1 LTATNTLR
9 LRVISDY
16 VCPWCYIGL
25 VRVEQLRGE
34 FPLDVEWWPYEL
46 RPGTPPEGILLER
59 IAEGGGYTSQYLA
72 YVEEAAAQAGIRM
85 KRRALLPNSRPSL
98 EAAEFA
104 REAGRF
110 EALHR
115 ALFRAYF
122 EEGEDIGDE
131 EVLAHLAGE
140 CDLDAGALVAAL
152 RERRY
157 EKLVDEKVRWAYGQN
172 LGGVPAFIFCP
183 RGSREEDGFVV
194 LGAQEY
200 DVFKDVAQR
209 ILRRVRSE
217 THPDDGP

>member
-1 LTATNTLR
+1 M
-9 LRVISDY
+9 
-16 VCPWCYIGL
+16 
-25 VRVEQLRGE
+25 RVEQLREE

-46 RPGTPPEGILLER
+46 RPGLPVRQAGTPTESIPLER
-59 IAEGGGYTSQYLA
+59 ITGQGSHTSQYLA
-72 YVEEAAAQAGIRM
+72 YVEEAAARAGIRM
-85 KRRALLPNSRPSL
+85 KQPALLPNSRPSL

-110 EALHR
+110 EPLHR

-131 EVLAHLAGE
+131 RALARLAGE

-157 EKLVDEKVRWAYGQN
+157 EKLVDEKVRWAYEQN

-183 RGSREEDGFVV
+183 SGSRREDGFVL

-200 DVFKDVAQR
+200 EVFKDVTER
-209 ILRRVRSE
+209 ILRHYHSE
-217 THPDDGP
+217 AGLDTGS

>member
-1 LTATNTLR
+1 
-9 LRVISDY
+9 
-16 VCPWCYIGL
+16 
-25 VRVEQLRGE
+25 VRVEQLREE
-34 FPLDVEWWPYEL
+34 FPLEVEWWPYEL
-46 RPGTPPEGILLER
+46 RPGTPTEGIPLER
-59 IAEGGGYTSQYLA
+59 ITGQGGHTNQYLA
-72 YVEEAAAQAGIRM
+72 YVEEAAARAGIRM
-85 KRRALLPNSRPSL
+85 KQRTLLSNSRPSL

-110 EALHR
+110 EPLHR

-131 EVLAHLAGE
+131 RVLARLAGE

-157 EKLVDEKVRWAYGQN
+157 EKLVDEKVRWAYEQN

-183 RGSREEDGFVV
+183 SGSRKEDGFVL

-200 DVFKDVAQR
+200 DVFKDVTER
-209 ILRRVRSE
+209 ILRSHGSE
-217 THPDDGP
+217 PAPNAGP